1 MNKQTVHSLWIGE
14 NQLDAFQLLT
24 LKSFSEMGAEF
35 NLWTYDNMII
45 KNANEIIE
53 KKNI

>member
-35 NLWTYDNMII
+35 NLWIYDNI
-45 KNANEIIE
+45 KI
-53 KKNI
+53 